1 MIFQVKIKEDK
12 SRRVFHQIIDIFRPP
27 FECSNQ
33 DSENA
38 KTSLLSC
45 LHISGIHKEFDFM
58 NTRFFY
64 FDTVFMLGAGFRLLL
79 LLCRFWLGQILDRD
93 TFSGIGDDIQPA

>member
-1 MIFQVKIKEDK
+1 
-12 SRRVFHQIIDIFRPP
+12 
-27 FECSNQ
+27 
-33 DSENA
+33 
-38 KTSLLSC
+38 
-45 LHISGIHKEFDFM
+45 M